1 MSKLNII
8 ATATFGLE
16 AVVKREIEA
25 LGYSITSAEDARIT
39 YTGDERAVVRSNLW
53 LRSADR
59 IYIKLLEFEAT
70 TFEELFQNTA
80 GFFWEEWIP
89 SDGKFTVVGTSV
101 KSDLHSVPDCQS
113 IIKKGNCHENAGR
126 LCPGLV

>member
-1 MSKLNII
+1 MAKLDII

-25 LGYSITSAEDARIT
+25 LGYPVTASEDGRIT
-39 YTGDERAVVRSNLW
+39 YTGDERAVVKSNLW

-59 IYIKLLEFEAT
+59 VYIKLLEFEAK

-80 GFFWEEWIP
+80 GF
-89 SDGKFTVVGTSV
+89 
-101 KSDLHSVPDCQS
+101 L
-113 IIKKGNCHENAGR
+113 GR
-126 LCPGLV
+126 MDSCRR